1 VDKDQSPNTEQRAT
15 PGPLEERGV
24 VTDIL
29 IGAGGNLAA
38 DAVKAG
44 AGKLAGKVKK
54 DKALG
59 GGPTPRDESD
69 KR

>member
-54 DKALG
+54 DKA
-59 GGPTPRDESD
+59 
-69 KR
+69 